1 MLIATTTIVMIV
13 IIARLME
20 RIARMIMIINLQY
33 NGKDNEHNNYGKIDC
48 GVFKVA
54 RERVISQQ

>member
-1 MLIATTTIVMIV
+1 
-13 IIARLME
+13 
-20 RIARMIMIINLQY
+20 MIMIINLQY

-54 RERVISQQ
+54 REELSDSNNKCRIVSEDELVKILNSELL